1 MITRYTRPA
10 MGAIWSDANKY
21 RLWWQVELE
30 VCRVQSARGLI
41 PAAALANIEARATWD
56 ERRILEIESTVKHDV
71 IAFLTNLAES
81 IGPDSRFIHQGMTSS
96 DLLDT
101 ALALQLKQAGT
112 LLKEGLLQF
121 SQLLTSKAREYRDT
135 LMIGRTHGVHA
146 EPITFGLK
154 ILLWREELRRHLR
167 RLELAIED
175 ISVGKLSGAVGTYQ
189 HLDREVEQQVCA
201 RLGLRPAPVSNQ
213 IVQRDRHA
221 FFVNVMALIGATL
234 EKIATEIRH
243 LQRTEVLEAEEY
255 FSRGQKGSS
264 AMPHKR
270 NPVNSERICG
280 LARLLRGYAVTAYEN
295 VALWHERDISHS
307 SAERVILPDA
317 CIVLDFIISECYRL
331 IEKLVVYPDQMRRNL
346 ELTQGLIFSQEVLL
360 SLIAKGLTREQA
372 YQLVQ
377 KQALDAWENRTDFK
391 TLLQSDPEIS
401 AYLTPT
407 EIESLFD
414 YNKIRQR
421 IEPIFEQLLA
431 EE

>member
-1 MITRYTRPA
+1 

-41 PAAALANIEARATWD
+41 PAAALANIEARAAWD

-81 IGPDSRFIHQGMTSS
+81 IGPDSRYIHQGMTSS

-255 FSRGQKGSS
+255 FSRQ
-264 AMPHKR
+264 
-270 NPVNSERICG
+270 
-280 LARLLRGYAVTAYEN
+280 GY
-295 VALWHERDISHS
+295 LDIY
-307 SAERVILPDA
+307 
-317 CIVLDFIISECYRL
+317 LD
-331 IEKLVVYPDQMRRNL
+331 
-346 ELTQGLIFSQEVLL
+346 G
-360 SLIAKGLTREQA
+360 
-372 YQLVQ
+372 
-377 KQALDAWENRTDFK
+377 
-391 TLLQSDPEIS
+391 LLQ
-401 AYLTPT
+401 TK
-407 EIESLFD
+407 
-414 YNKIRQR
+414 N
-421 IEPIFEQLLA
+421 
-431 EE
+431 

>member
-1 MITRYTRPA
+1 MDYFKQKIKS
-10 MGAIWSDANKY
+10 G
-21 RLWWQVELE
+21 E
-30 VCRVQSARGLI
+30 V
-41 PAAALANIEARATWD
+41 
-56 ERRILEIESTVKHDV
+56 
-71 IAFLTNLAES
+71 
-81 IGPDSRFIHQGMTSS
+81 
-96 DLLDT
+96 
-101 ALALQLKQAGT
+101 
-112 LLKEGLLQF
+112 
-121 SQLLTSKAREYRDT
+121 
-135 LMIGRTHGVHA
+135 
-146 EPITFGLK
+146 
-154 ILLWREELRRHLR
+154 
-167 RLELAIED
+167 
-175 ISVGKLSGAVGTYQ
+175 
-189 HLDREVEQQVCA
+189 
-201 RLGLRPAPVSNQ
+201 
-213 IVQRDRHA
+213 
-221 FFVNVMALIGATL
+221 
-234 EKIATEIRH
+234 
-243 LQRTEVLEAEEY
+243 
-255 FSRGQKGSS
+255 GSS

-346 ELTQGLIFSQEVLL
+346 ELTRGLIFSQEVLL

-377 KQALDAWENRTDFK
+377 KQALAAWENRTDFK